1 MATIQCVKG
10 RWYGRYVDLESGKR
24 VSIPLGR
31 DRVSAEAWKLSTTA
45 LEGAGKRVLRA
56 SLGAPGEAQS
66 AAGLVARLT
75 IGDAHKAFLAFLG
88 DRVQA
93 VTLAR
98 YQGHVRAIERTIP
111 ATMPVSKFGPKDV
124 DAFVQVRLSEGIDP
138 RSIAKEQAFLRRLVR
153 FIHERWPMDVPQDW
167 SHGTALKPLPDGAGK
182 AENRE
187 HRADRPVLS
196 PERLRRLL
204 EALPQGS
211 RLGQRVR
218 FLLFCPVRPV
228 EMLRLKVQDVD
239 LEAGVLT
246 IRIRKNGRAGGE
258 RKVSYPMAASLLHIL
273 QAAVLDKHLNDVV
286 FPRPSDELQQSTGGL
301 CQEWGAWRRKNPE
314 FSNVQLYAIR
324 RTVAT
329 AADRTAKNAIL
340 AMGALNHKTWQAHKH
355 YSELNLD
362 DSRGTLEE
370 ALRSLGFI
378 ANPSNVS

>member
-10 RWYGRYVDLESGKR
+10 RWYGRYVDLDTGKR

-31 DRVSAEAWKLSTTA
+31 DRDSAKAWKLSTTA
-45 LEGAGKRVLRA
+45 LEGAGRRVLRA
-56 SLGAPGEAQS
+56 SLGACGEADS
-66 AAGLVARLT
+66 GPRLVAKLSL
-75 IGDAHKAFLAFLG
+75 GDAHKAFLAFLG
-88 DRVQA
+88 GRVQA
-93 VTLAR
+93 VTFAR
-98 YQGHVRAIERTIP
+98 YQGHVRAIERTIS
-111 ATMPVSKFGPKDV
+111 ATMPVSQFGPKDV
-124 DAFVQVRLSEGIDP
+124 DAFVQARLTEGIDP

-153 FIHERWPMDVPQDW
+153 FVHERWPKEVPQDW

-204 EALPQGS
+204 EALPQSS

-218 FLLFCPVRPV
+218 FLLYCPVRPV

-246 IRIRKNGRAGGE
+246 IRIRKNGRTGGE

-273 QAAVLDKHLNDVV
+273 QAAVQGKHLNDVV
-286 FPRPSDELQQSTGGL
+286 FPRPSDGLPQTTSGL
-301 CQEWGAWRRKNPE
+301 CQEWDAWRSKTPE
-314 FSNVQLYAIR
+314 FQDVKLYALR

-340 AMGALNHKTWQAHKH
+340 AMGALNHKTWQAHRH
-355 YSELNLD
+355 YSDLD
-362 DSRGTLEE
+362 LEDARGTLVD
-370 ALRSLGFI
+370 ALKSLGL
-378 ANPSNVS
+378 